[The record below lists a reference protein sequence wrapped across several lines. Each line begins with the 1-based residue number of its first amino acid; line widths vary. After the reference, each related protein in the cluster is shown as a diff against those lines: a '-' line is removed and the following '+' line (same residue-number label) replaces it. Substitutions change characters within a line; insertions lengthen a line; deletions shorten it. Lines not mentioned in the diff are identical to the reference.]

1 MPRAEVAFEDVR
13 FAYPARP
20 EADVLD
26 GVSFRVKPGEKV
38 AIVGPSGAGK
48 STIFH
53 LILRFYDPKSGTVT
67 FDGVRLPD
75 ADPAELRRHI
85 ALVPQDTAIFGM
97 SVRDNI
103 RFGRPDAT
111 DAEIERAAE
120 DAAAAEFIRA
130 LPQGYDTPVGE
141 RGVTLS
147 GGQRQRIAIA
157 RAILREA
164 PLLLLDEATSSL
176 DAESET
182 LVQAALTRLMH
193 RPHHAGHRAPACDG
207 AVLRPHPGARPGPHR
222 RGGHARQP
230 RRARRPLRAARQA
243 AVRDDLELLAE
254 LAVERVRPAAAERD
268 GEADAAPTAACIRSR
283 GRATRSRCSSRA

>member
-1 MPRAEVAFEDVR
+1 M
-13 FAYPARP
+13 
-20 EADVLD
+20 LD

-53 LILRFYDPKSGTVT
+53 LILRFYDPKSGAVT

-157 RAILREA
+157 RAILRAGAAAAARRGHLLARRRERDAGAGGADA
-164 PLLLLDEATSSL
+164 P
-176 DAESET
+176 DAG
-182 LVQAALTRLMH
+182 
-193 RPHHAGHRAPACDG
+193 PHHAGDRAPACDR

-222 RGGHARQP
+222 RGGHARQ
-230 RRARRPLRAARQA
+230 LWSRAAA
-243 AVRDDLELLAE
+243 S
-254 LAVERVRPAAAERD
+254 
-268 GEADAAPTAACIRSR
+268 TR
-283 GRATRSRCSSRA
+283 GSPSCSSRRR